1 MSALYAGLGAQLLW
15 LLRRLSSMV
24 GWWALV
30 LLVVCL
36 LAGVNLARKTA
47 EFRQQALH
55 LTAELRQLTRQ
66 SVTGNAAPARQTLAT
81 AQMDTQQRAA
91 TEVAAML
98 AHMPAVTELSSRMLQ
113 IAALAHKH
121 HIPLNVGD
129 YQWQP
134 VTTYNASH
142 VQQFDMRFMIQTD
155 YLTCRR
161 FIAEVLQRYPT
172 MALSSLELR
181 KNETV
186 QSTIEATLT
195 FSVLMRGL
203 DANQD

>member
-1 MSALYAGLGAQLLW
+1 MSPLHSGLGVQLVW
-15 LLRRLSSMV
+15 LARRLSNIL

-30 LLVVCL
+30 LLVLCL
-36 LAGVNLARKTA
+36 VAGFNIAGKTA
-47 EFRQQALH
+47 EQRQQAVKLE
-55 LTAELRQLTRQ
+55 AELQRLTRQ
-66 SVTGNAAPARQTLAT
+66 GAGEIAAPALQASAT
-81 AQMDTQQRAA
+81 AQRDTPKSEAA
-91 TEVAAML
+91 QVSALL
-98 AHMPAVTELSSRMLQ
+98 AHMPAVTELSPRMLQ

-134 VTTYNASH
+134 ATTYKASH

-172 MALSSLELR
+172 MALSGLELR
-181 KNETV
+181 KNETA
-186 QSTIEATLT
+186 QATIEATLT
-195 FSVLMRGL
+195 FSVLMRGP
-203 DANQD
+203 DAKRD

>member
-1 MSALYAGLGAQLLW
+1 MSALYAGLGTQLLW
-15 LLRRLSSMV
+15 LARRLSSVV
-24 GWWALV
+24 GWWALA

-47 EFRQQALH
+47 EYQQQALY
-55 LTAELRQLTRQ
+55 LTTELRQLSRQ
-66 SVTGNAAPARQTLAT
+66 SVTGATVPAAQTMPT
-81 AQMDTQQRAA
+81 AQMDTQQREAA
-91 TEVAAML
+91 ELAAML
-98 AHMPAVTELSSRMLQ
+98 AHMPALTELSSRMLQ

-134 VTTYNASH
+134 VTTYQASH

-155 YLTCRR
+155 YQTCRR

-172 MALSSLELR
+172 MALSGLELR

-186 QSTIEATLT
+186 QPTIEATLT

-203 DANQD
+203 DANRD

>member
-1 MSALYAGLGAQLLW
+1 MSALNAGLGAQLLW

-24 GWWALV
+24 GWWALA
-30 LLVVCL
+30 LLMVCL
-36 LAGVNLARKTA
+36 LAGVNLALKTA
-47 EFRQQALH
+47 ESRQQGVKLEAELQRLTRQATRQTTAPALQASA
-55 LTAELRQLTRQ
+55 TAELDTPK
-66 SVTGNAAPARQTLAT
+66 SEAAQVSALLA
-81 AQMDTQQRAA
+81 Q
-91 TEVAAML
+91 
-98 AHMPAVTELSSRMLQ
+98 MPAVTELSSRMLQ

-134 VTTYNASH
+134 ATTYKVSH

-172 MALSSLELR
+172 MALSGLELR

-186 QSTIEATLT
+186 QPTIEATLT

-203 DANQD
+203 DANRD